1 MTEIDFLIYGYFII
15 FKSIRFNIVINSINI
30 LLILLIISNWTINL
44 ISFLIFDFKIFSKI
58 IQIGRFKFLIF

>member
-30 LLILLIISNWTINL
+30 LLILLVTG
-44 ISFLIFDFKIFSKI
+44 
-58 IQIGRFKFLIF
+58 Q